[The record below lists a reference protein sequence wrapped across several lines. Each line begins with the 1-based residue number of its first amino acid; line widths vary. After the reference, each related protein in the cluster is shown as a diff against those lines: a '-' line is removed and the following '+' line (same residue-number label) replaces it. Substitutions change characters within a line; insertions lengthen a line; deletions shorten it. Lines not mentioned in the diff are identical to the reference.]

1 MVPPLAPGMKE
12 SVDKCTKKTEIQSQ
26 KWQYEIAHMYNF
38 VRKNSSHHPQKWII
52 QFDPC
57 GIIKPLPS
65 KDATKRWHGYLT
77 TSDLTSSFLFVV
89 KFSEH
94 HLLIKRR
101 HSLGSAPY
109 YCHTMKKLLNYGSR
123 KPRKFCRRILLNSS
137 GSKLVSHG
145 KVSSRKIETALQSR
159 HK

>member
-52 QFDPC
+52 QFDQSNPYQA
-57 GIIKPLPS
+57 KTQQ
-65 KDATKRWHGYLT
+65 KDT